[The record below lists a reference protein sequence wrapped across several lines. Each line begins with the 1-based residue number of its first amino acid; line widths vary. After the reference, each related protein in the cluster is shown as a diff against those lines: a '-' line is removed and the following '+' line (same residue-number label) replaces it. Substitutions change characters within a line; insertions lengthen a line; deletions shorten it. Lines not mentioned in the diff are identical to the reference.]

1 MNLRNVLQY
10 DLGSSS
16 ILFHCDF
23 TSDYDKRLLIHE
35 LEKHISKDDYNP
47 NKRGLHNTSL
57 IIDFMGN
64 LIH

>member
-1 MNLRNVLQY
+1 MFF
-10 DLGSSS
+10 SM
-16 ILFHCDF
+16 ILVVRVFFFHCDF
-23 TSDYDKRLLIHE
+23 TSDYDKRLFIHE

-57 IIDFMGN
+57 IIEFMRN

>member
-1 MNLRNVLQY
+1 MFF
-10 DLGSSS
+10 SM
-16 ILFHCDF
+16 ILVVRVFFFHCDF
-23 TSDYDKRLLIHE
+23 TSDHDKPLLIHE
-35 LEKHISKDDYNP
+35 LEKHISKDDYNL